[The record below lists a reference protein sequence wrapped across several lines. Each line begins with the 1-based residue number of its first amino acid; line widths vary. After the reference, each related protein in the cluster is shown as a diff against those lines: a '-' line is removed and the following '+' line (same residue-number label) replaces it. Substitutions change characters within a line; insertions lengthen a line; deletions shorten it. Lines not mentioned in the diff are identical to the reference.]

1 MGSTTAILCYLCII
15 ISITVTAVSDADCN
29 YNGAN
34 ISGSCVCVR
43 PWIGL
48 LCDMLD
54 LSNVTS
60 ESVLLGYQGVANDG
74 SAISSWGGS
83 VILDDDGVSHMYL
96 AEIEGGCGINVW
108 LSNSAVIH
116 ASSPDPLTVP
126 FKRVSV
132 VQGVFSHEPIAVRA
146 PTGEFVVYFTAVL
159 PPGLLPVNGPGNGI
173 GEPCTGCSNGISV
186 KSCGTDSN
194 RNASIN
200 LPTYMVYSMNPDGP
214 WSPPALVPS
223 TDVFADSNFAP
234 WINTDGSLLALGRN
248 LIWKALDWK
257 NVSSYTVIGSW
268 IDNGEDPFIWRTA
281 DGIYHGI
288 IHHGRPRSY
297 GIHYYSETN
306 GFSWVGANT
315 KIGWSKA
322 FSSTIQYS
330 NGTDETF
337 FCRERPHI
345 VLNKEGTIM
354 ALTNGAA
361 LVACHEAG
369 ADDHSFTFLQGMNN
383 N

>member
-1 MGSTTAILCYLCII
+1 MSTSRRILCTILCYLL
-15 ISITVTAVSDADCN
+15 ISITAVSDADCN

-34 ISGSCVCVR
+34 MSGSCTCVR

-48 LCDMLD
+48 LCDVLD

-60 ESVLLGYQGVANDG
+60 ESVGLGYQGADGNG

-83 VILDDDGVSHMYL
+83 VLLDDAGVSHMYL
-96 AEIEGGCGINVW
+96 AEMEGGCGINVW

-116 ASSPDPLTVP
+116 ATSPDPLTVP

-132 VQGVFSHEPIAVRA
+132 VQGVFAHEPIAVRA

-159 PPGLLPVNGPGNGI
+159 PEGLLPVNGPNGI
-173 GEPCTGCSNGISV
+173 GEPCTGCGNGIS
-186 KSCGTDSN
+186 SAHCGTDSN

-200 LPTYMVYSMNPDGP
+200 LPTYMVYSVNPDGP
-214 WSPPALVPS
+214 WSPPALIPF

-234 WINTDGSLLALGRN
+234 WINADGSLIALGRN
-248 LIWKALDWK
+248 RIWSASDWK
-257 NVSSYTVIGSW
+257 NVSSYVIIGNW
-268 IDNGEDPFIWRTA
+268 KDTGEDPFIWRTA
-281 DGIYHGI
+281 DGVYHGI

-297 GIHYYSETN
+297 GMHYYSDTN
-306 GFSWVGANT
+306 GASWIGANT
-315 KIGWSKA
+315 KIGWDHA
-322 FSSTIQYS
+322 FSSTIYYT
-330 NGTDETF
+330 NGTNTTF

-345 VLNKEGTIM
+345 VLNKDGTII

-361 LVACHEAG
+361 LVACHDAG
-369 ADDHSFTFLQGMNN
+369 ADDRSFTFLQGMN
-383 N
+383 

>member
-1 MGSTTAILCYLCII
+1 MSLMMCLCMMYFCAAHA
-15 ISITVTAVSDADCN
+15 SFDAACN

-34 ISGSCVCVR
+34 ASGSCVCAR
-43 PWIGL
+43 PWTGSN
-48 LCDMLD
+48 CDVLD
-54 LSNVTS
+54 LWNVTS
-60 ESVLLGYQGVANDG
+60 ASAGLGYQGVDG
-74 SAISSWGGS
+74 NGAAISSWGGS

-96 AEIEGGCGINVW
+96 AEMEGGCGINVW
-108 LSNSAVIH
+108 LSNSAVVH

-159 PPGLLPVNGPGNGI
+159 PAGLLPVKGPNGVGQ
-173 GEPCTGCSNGISV
+173 PCTGCSDGISV

-200 LPTYMVYSMNPDGP
+200 LPTYMVFSANPDGP
-214 WSPPALVPS
+214 WSPPALVPF

-234 WINTDGSLLALGRN
+234 WINADGSLVALGRN
-248 LIWKALDWK
+248 RIWAASHWK
-257 NVSSYTVIGSW
+257 NMSTYSQIGSW
-268 IDNGEDPFIWRTA
+268 KDNGEDPFIWRTA

-297 GIHYYSETN
+297 GVHYYSDTN
-306 GFSWVGANT
+306 GSSWVGADT
-315 KIGWSKA
+315 KAGWGQA
-322 FSSTIQYS
+322 FSSTIHFT

-337 FCRERPHI
+337 FCRERPHV
-345 VLNKEGTIM
+345 VLSKNGTII

-369 ADDHSFTFLQGMNN
+369 ADDHSFTFLQGMAT
-383 N
+383 